1 MNVLHSSNCPS
12 HHRRAALPHDWIIE
26 VLDDLR
32 AYAKENRLDALA
44 KEIEDTRLV
53 AQTEIAS
60 KPGLPEGAADGPVQP
75 IALALHYDSR

>member
-1 MNVLHSSNCPS
+1 M
-12 HHRRAALPHDWIIE
+12 PHDWIIE

-44 KEIEDTRLV
+44 REIEETRLV

-60 KPGLPEGAADGPVQP
+60 KPGGIEPRSAEGQA
-75 IALALHYDSR
+75 ITLALHFGSR